1 MANLSYREMFKNG
14 APYANRDDILI
25 ERIANAQLLK
35 LDKDKGFIKVFD
47 IKVVFQDGSE
57 SDYNLSLIHI

>member
-35 LDKDKGFIKVFD
+35 LDKD
-47 IKVVFQDGSE
+47 
-57 SDYNLSLIHI
+57 

>member
-1 MANLSYREMFKNG
+1 MFKNG

-35 LDKDKGFIKVFD
+35 LDKDKGFIKV
-47 IKVVFQDGSE
+47 
-57 SDYNLSLIHI
+57 LSLIHI